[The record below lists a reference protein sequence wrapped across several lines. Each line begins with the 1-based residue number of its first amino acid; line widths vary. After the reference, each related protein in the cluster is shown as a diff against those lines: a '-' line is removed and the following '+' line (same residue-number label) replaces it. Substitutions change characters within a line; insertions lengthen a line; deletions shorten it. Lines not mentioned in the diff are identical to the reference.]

1 MTMREYL
8 ITINEDG
15 HVTALEYE
23 EPESVLDGERKEAFR
38 NGYNAALL
46 ESRKMVLEFRKH
58 REDSRDAN
66 LMYAAVA
73 SVHDEVASRFTSYM
87 D

>member
-8 ITINEDG
+8 ITIHEDG

>member
-1 MTMREYL
+1 MTIREYL
-8 ITINEDG
+8 IIIHEDG